1 MKRKIAVLTAALMIM
16 VLAAGCRSKG
26 NDNKTPSTTTV
37 PTTMP
42 TTQSTTVPETET
54 TTDSTIPSGNGPIDE
69 TTVAQTDGTDPES
82 TGNGTVEGAAGNASR
97 SGMSP
102 NNGSKANTGR

>member
-54 TTDSTIPSGNGPIDE
+54 TDSTIPSGNGPIDE
-69 TTVAQTDGTDPES
+69 TAAVQTDGTEPEN
-82 TGNGTVEGAAGNASR
+82 TGNGTAEGAAGNASR